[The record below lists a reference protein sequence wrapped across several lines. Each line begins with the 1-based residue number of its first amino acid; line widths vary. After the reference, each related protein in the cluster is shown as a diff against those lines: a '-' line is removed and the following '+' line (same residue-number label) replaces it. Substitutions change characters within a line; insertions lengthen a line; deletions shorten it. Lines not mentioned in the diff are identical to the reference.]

1 MKIQNNETAIN
12 DSHVKEIFL
21 VHFTLKTEDNDTK
34 YEKMFTLNDGADTDG
49 ERSAKLRLIAGGSCL
64 KSAIASGTFHHDL
77 ENLNKSKALDAQ
89 ERADEERHLK
99 GPIIH
104 TPPPLAGGATKRVM
118 VDGFSAATVFE
129 DATVFEKEPLGT
141 GDDPDKKDAGVAG
154 DKNAKM
160 KGSKDNTV
168 EGLFGSSDS
177 TTGAGTPSTEGEE
190 DDILDKTKT

>member
-1 MKIQNNETAIN
+1 M
-12 DSHVKEIFL
+12 S
-21 VHFTLKTEDNDTK
+21 
-34 YEKMFTLNDGADTDG
+34 FTLNDGADTDG
-49 ERSAKLRLIAGGSCL
+49 ERSAKLRLRAKGSCL

-129 DATVFEKEPLGT
+129 DATVFEKEPLGRYQSNT
-141 GDDPDKKDAGVAG
+141 FDNADWNKSDDPDKEDAGVAG

-160 KGSKDNTV
+160 KGSKDDMV
-168 EGLFGSSDS
+168 AGLFGSSES
-177 TTGAGTPSTEGEE
+177 SPGAGTPSTEGEE
-190 DDILDKTKT
+190 DDILDNKT